1 MRQAAEHLAAAGGL
15 PVAVRYLRRAA
26 ELPPSNTSWYMGLSN
41 GSAGLCAPRALLA
54 FCPVQWAPAAA
65 FLDRHAL
72 VLAHSWRIFLSSPL
86 QPPGTR
92 PGTWSCPTALHTSVC
107 PQALCVC

>member
-41 GSAGLCAPRALLA
+41 GSAGLCAPRRRC
-54 FCPVQWAPAAA
+54 CPLGRGKAPCG
-65 FLDRHAL
+65 
-72 VLAHSWRIFLSSPL
+72 
-86 QPPGTR
+86 PPGVVLLER
-92 PGTWSCPTALHTSVC
+92 SF
-107 PQALCVC
+107 